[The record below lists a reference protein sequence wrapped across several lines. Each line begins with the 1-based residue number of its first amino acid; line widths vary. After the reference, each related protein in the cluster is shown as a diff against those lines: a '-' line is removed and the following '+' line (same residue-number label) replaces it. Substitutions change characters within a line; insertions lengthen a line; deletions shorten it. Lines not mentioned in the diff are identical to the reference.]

1 MFKQRSITK
10 ILLLYLFAI
19 FLVTLNLTNV
29 KIAGI
34 NDVLP
39 LFDVMMI
46 FYFAVFRRDF
56 GLTFVFFLGIWS
68 DALNGNPLGLTSL
81 SYIIIVKI
89 FMVVNDRFL
98 SKENFLQIWQQF
110 IAFAFVFLLIKVII
124 FVLIYGKF
132 SSISSVV
139 VQFIISAFAY
149 VFMHLCFDYLSV
161 KLLGK

>member
-10 ILLLYLFAI
+10 ILLLYLFAV

-34 NDVLP
+34 NDVMP

-46 FYFAVFRRDF
+46 FYFAIFRRDF
-56 GLTFVFFLGIWS
+56 GLSFIFLLGVWS

-110 IAFAFVFLLIKVII
+110 IAFAFVFLLIKLII

-139 VQFIISAFAY
+139 VQFIVSVFAY

>member
-10 ILLLYLFAI
+10 ILLLYLFAV

-34 NDVLP
+34 NDVMP

-46 FYFAVFRRDF
+46 FYFAIFRRDF
-56 GLTFVFFLGIWS
+56 GLSFIFLLGVWS

-81 SYIIIVKI
+81 SYIIIVRI

-110 IAFAFVFLLIKVII
+110 IAFAFVFLLIKLII

-132 SSISSVV
+132 SSISSIG
-139 VQFIISAFAY
+139 VQFIVSVFAY